1 MLLAV
6 LERRV
11 GLKLAPHD
19 IYAATVG
26 GASLRTPASDLAV
39 AIALTSAAV
48 NTVVPERAV
57 AFGEVGLAGELRRVP
72 NIGQRLSEAARLGFT
87 AAVIPTEP
95 GGAPRPVPD
104 VAGLT
109 VMECPDLFSALVA
122 LRLVAQPEGRQPVEL
137 HVVG

>member
-19 IYAATVG
+19 VYAATVG
-26 GASLRTPASDLAV
+26 GAALRSPAADLAV

-48 NTVVPERAV
+48 NSLVPEKAV

-72 NIGQRLSEAARLGFT
+72 HVRQRLAEAARLGFT
-87 AAVIPTEP
+87 HAVVPAEHSPAPGLVPT
-95 GGAPRPVPD
+95 

-122 LRLVAQPEGRQPVEL
+122 LRLVDRPAGHLQREL